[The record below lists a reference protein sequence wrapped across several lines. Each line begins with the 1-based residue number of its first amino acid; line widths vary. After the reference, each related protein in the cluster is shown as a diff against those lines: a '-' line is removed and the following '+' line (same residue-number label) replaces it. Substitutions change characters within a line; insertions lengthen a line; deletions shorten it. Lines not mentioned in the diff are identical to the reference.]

1 MGINITLS
9 RIKLVRESSH
19 RYGNIE
25 SRHIDGPED
34 AVRIINAVLDLE
46 HEAQEIFGELFLDAK
61 NNLVGIMEVSR
72 GSLTASIAHPRE
84 VFKAALLANC
94 ANVIIFHGH
103 PSSGDPKPSSE
114 DIHISKIMKRAGE
127 ILGVPLLDH
136 IIIGDGRYT
145 SMKETDQM

>member
-61 NNLVGIMEVSR
+61 NNLVGMMEVSR

-94 ANVIIFHGH
+94 ANLIIFHNH
-103 PSSGDPKPSSE
+103 PSSGNPTPSTE
-114 DIHISKIMKRAGE
+114 DIHLTKKMKRAGE
-127 ILGVPLLDH
+127 IIDIPLLDH
-136 IIIGDGRYT
+136 IIIGNRCFT

>member
-9 RIKLVRESSH
+9 RIKLVRESCH

-61 NNLVGIMEVSR
+61 NNLVGMMEVSR
-72 GSLTASIAHPRE
+72 GSLTASVAHPRE
-84 VFKAALLANC
+84 VFKAALLVGAC
-94 ANVIIFHGH
+94 ANLILFHNH
-103 PSSGDPKPSSE
+103 PSGDPKPSTE
-114 DIHISKIMKRAGE
+114 DIHITKQMKRAGE
-127 ILGVPLLDH
+127 ILGIPLLDH

>member
-19 RYGNIE
+19 RYGNIK

-34 AVRIINAVLDLE
+34 AVRIINEVLDLE

-61 NNLVGIMEVSR
+61 NNLVGMMEVSR

-94 ANVIIFHGH
+94 ANLIIFHNH
-103 PSSGDPKPSSE
+103 PSSGNPTPSTE
-114 DIHISKIMKRAGE
+114 DIHLTKKMKRAGE
-127 ILGVPLLDH
+127 IIDIPLLDH
-136 IIIGDGRYT
+136 IIIGNRCFT

>member
-61 NNLVGIMEVSR
+61 NNLVGMREVSR

-84 VFKAALLANC
+84 VYQAALLSGAC
-94 ANVIIFHGH
+94 ANLIIFHNH
-103 PSSGDPKPSSE
+103 PSGDPTPSTE
-114 DIHISKIMKRAGE
+114 DIHISKQMKRAGE
-127 ILGVPLLDH
+127 ILGIPLLDH
-136 IIIGDGRYT
+136 IIIGDGRFT